1 MRACLRGVCRGMRS
15 FCELLR
21 KSGQEGERLN
31 VWQEGDVPEIFPEGS
46 CKRWESVFSEEVR
59 ELRPP
64 KSKGRLQQPGNF
76 LPGIRCL

>member
-1 MRACLRGVCRGMRS
+1 MRACLRGVLPGGCAL

-46 CKRWESVFSEEVR
+46 CKRWESVFSE
-59 ELRPP
+59 
-64 KSKGRLQQPGNF
+64 
-76 LPGIRCL
+76 

>member
-31 VWQEGDVPEIFPEGS
+31 VWQEGDVPEIFPEAGFLLFPIEIEKWGS
-46 CKRWESVFSEEVR
+46 VA
-59 ELRPP
+59 
-64 KSKGRLQQPGNF
+64 
-76 LPGIRCL
+76 LPGRR